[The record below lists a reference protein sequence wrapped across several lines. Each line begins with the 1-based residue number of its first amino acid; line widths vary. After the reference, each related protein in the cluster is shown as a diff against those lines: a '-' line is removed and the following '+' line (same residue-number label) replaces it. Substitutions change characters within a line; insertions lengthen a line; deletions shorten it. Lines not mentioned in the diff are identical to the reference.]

1 MPTDASPSRELFS
14 HRSDAQ
20 ELLLEQEAD
29 GSLSLTIDGH
39 WQFSSR
45 DEAIFHEVLADLPM
59 VLAPRIERVLILGG
73 GDALALRNVLRY
85 DAVQRV
91 DLVDIDAAVMQM
103 VREVPQMR
111 ELSEGALE
119 DPRVRVHVADA
130 WDYVHRAARRTYD
143 VVICDFPACTDPK
156 LERLFGAEFHRR
168 LAELMDDAGVLS
180 VQVSLDPP
188 GFWDFIEEALEANY
202 AQSWPSLVALGDPAC
217 EGTEWADFVV
227 AGHQPLRARR
237 VLACDAPAVLQDD
250 GIDALRIQNKAKSH
264 FETRAYGRAPDFSEP
279 W

>member
-1 MPTDASPSRELFS
+1 VSTDLSPARELFS

-20 ELLLEQEAD
+20 EVLLEQEAD

-45 DEAIFHEVLADLPM
+45 DEAIFHELLADLPM

-85 DAVQRV
+85 EGVRQV
-91 DLVDIDAAVMQM
+91 DLVDIDEAVMQM

-111 ELSEGALE
+111 ELSESALE

-130 WDYVHRAARRTYD
+130 WDYVHRAARRSYD
-143 VVICDFPACTDPK
+143 LVICDFPACTDPK
-156 LERLFGAEFHRR
+156 LERLFDAPFHRR
-168 LAELMDDAGVLS
+168 LAELMDDAGVVS

-188 GFWDFIEEALEANY
+188 GFWDFVEGALEPSY
-202 AQSWPSLVALGDPAC
+202 AQLWPSLVALGDPASVD
-217 EGTEWADFVV
+217 TEWADFVV
-227 AGHQPLRARR
+227 ASHQPLRARR
-237 VLACDAPAVLQDD
+237 ALAPGASVVLRDD
-250 GIDALRIQNKAKSH
+250 LLEAQRIQNRARSH
-264 FETRAYGRAPDFSEP
+264 FETQAYGEAPDFSEP